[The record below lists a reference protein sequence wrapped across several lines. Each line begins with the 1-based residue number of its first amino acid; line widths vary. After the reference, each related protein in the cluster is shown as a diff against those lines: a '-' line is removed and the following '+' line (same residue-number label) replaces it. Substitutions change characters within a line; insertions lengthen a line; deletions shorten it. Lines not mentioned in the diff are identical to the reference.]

1 MWSNLSLFCEQS
13 QQGYSDLEQSPNAWA
28 RSPDRAA
35 LGQRRHDCSRAGG
48 SGITYPHHRGGTIAG
63 PRACRTAR
71 PVWTGEGH
79 DQQEGLQRQAQQ
91 LEHWALTA
99 RTGQKTLTES
109 DSGLTTTRTGLLK
122 LLALVQDEQ
131 VAEVV
136 VTCSDRLA
144 RFGVDL
150 LTTLFEGYGTTLTI
164 LSPDEDKTP
173 EEELTEDVLAIIA
186 SVGRLSGLRSPKRK
200 ELLEC
205 DDAVLHKA

>member
-1 MWSNLSLFCEQS
+1 MRQHSGVIPEASVTGAAGSRHVCGVISPCSANRANKVTPIWSSRQTSELHPLIVRRWVKE
-13 QQGYSDLEQSPNAWA
+13 GMI
-28 RSPDRAA
+28 AA
-35 LGQRRHDCSRAGG
+35 VKVGQESR
-48 SGITYPHHRGGTIAG
+48 IPI
-63 PRACRTAR
+63 
-71 PVWTGEGH
+71 
-79 DQQEGLQRQAQQ
+79 
-91 LEHWALTA
+91 
-99 RTGQKTLTES
+99 TES
-109 DSGLTTTRTGLLK
+109 DSGITTTRTGLLK

-186 SVGRLSGLRSPKRK
+186 SVGRLSGLRSRKRK

-205 DDAVLHKA
+205 AEAVLHKA